1 MSNLIRFTSSLA
13 ILATLFMAIPGL
25 TQSRPTPLAIPKTS
39 PNESFKV
46 TRTSGNCPQS
56 IGIWTST
63 SQYPGGYEISAIA
76 NTLAIASPARLVG
89 SNKKFAEFSAPLKS
103 NFASCVGK
111 TISPDVTLNYY
122 TFRLQNRSVIFRV
135 QLPKD
140 TPGVPSEI
148 MIKNVI
154 SGQPG
159 VRWAV
164 AD

>member
-1 MSNLIRFTSSLA
+1 MHNLIRFATSLG
-13 ILATLFMAIPGL
+13 IFATLFQAIPGF
-25 TQSRPTPLAIPKTS
+25 TQSQPAPLAIPRTS

-63 SQYPGGYEISAIA
+63 RQYEGGAEISAIA

-89 SNKKFAEFSAPLKS
+89 SNRKFAEFSARLKS

-111 TISPDVTLNYY
+111 SISPNVTLDFY
-122 TFRLQNRSVIFRV
+122 TFRLQNGSVIFRV

-140 TPGVPSEI
+140 TPGVPSAI

-154 SGQPG
+154 SGQPA